1 MKNIIKKY
9 LESAVAILIAVCIF
23 TIGYLIFRNA
33 IPDKEKVI
41 QVIYNKI
48 SEDNYRKYDLENAK
62 LKRVILLSTRQ
73 YSMTKQY
80 KLRTAD
86 NKGHVFY
93 EASFPIDDPFEESR
107 KVLYDIKIG
116 EIVGYGVLE

>member
-9 LESAVAILIAVCIF
+9 LENAVAILITVCIF
-23 TIGYLIFRNA
+23 TVGYLIFRNA

-41 QVIYNKI
+41 QVIYNEI

-107 KVLYDIKIG
+107 KVLYDSKSG

>member
-23 TIGYLIFRNA
+23 TVGYLIFINA

-41 QVIYNKI
+41 QVIYNEI

-93 EASFPIDDPFEESR
+93 EASFPIDDPFEERR
-107 KVLYDIKIG
+107 KVLYDSKSG

>member
-9 LESAVAILIAVCIF
+9 LENAVAILIAVCIF
-23 TIGYLIFRNA
+23 TVGYLIFRNA

-41 QVIYNKI
+41 QVIYNEI

-107 KVLYDIKIG
+107 KVLYDSKSG

>member
-9 LESAVAILIAVCIF
+9 LENAVAILIAVCIF
-23 TIGYLIFRNA
+23 TVGYLIFRNA

-41 QVIYNKI
+41 QVIYNEI

-93 EASFPIDDPFEESR
+93 EASFPIDDPFEENR
-107 KVLYDIKIG
+107 KVLYDSKSG

>member
-41 QVIYNKI
+41 QVIYNEI
-48 SEDNYRKYDLENAK
+48 SEDNYRKYDLENSK

-107 KVLYDIKIG
+107 KVLYDSKSG

>member
-1 MKNIIKKY
+1 MKSIIKKY

-23 TIGYLIFRNA
+23 TVGYLMFINA

-41 QVIYNKI
+41 QVIYNEI
-48 SEDNYRKYDLENAK
+48 SEDNYRKCDLENAK

-93 EASFPIDDPFEESR
+93 EASFPIDDPFEERR
-107 KVLYDIKIG
+107 KVLYDSKSG

>member
-9 LESAVAILIAVCIF
+9 
-23 TIGYLIFRNA
+23 
-33 IPDKEKVI
+33 
-41 QVIYNKI
+41 
-48 SEDNYRKYDLENAK
+48 LENAK

-107 KVLYDIKIG
+107 KVLYDSKSG